1 MIRTMQDRRQ
11 FLSASLTRSLLLM
24 GGGWLSSAFN
34 RPASGLSSGD
44 PAADLARIRD
54 ILAAK
59 TAVKWVFVGDS
70 ITHGAKHTFGARSYP
85 EIFGERIRWELRRVR
100 DVIINTA
107 ISGNTAGDI
116 LGDYEWRIRQFAPAV
131 VFIMVGTNDAAD
143 KRGISVDKYKG
154 QLTELVRR
162 IRSEGAVPVL
172 QTPNTVLLEKATGR
186 ERIGEYVEGI
196 RSVAAAEGTILV
208 DHWQH
213 WTAQGQKNILELHKW
228 LNDELHPNGRGHD
241 QMAKTLFSAFN
252 ILDPAVFTGKD
263 HELDHL

>member
-1 MIRTMQDRRQ
+1 MQDRRQ

-24 GGGWLSSAFN
+24 GGGWLT
-34 RPASGLSSGD
+34 ASFDGPTCTGTPGD

-59 TAVKWVFVGDS
+59 SPVKWVFVGDS

-131 VFIMVGTNDAAD
+131 VFIMVGTNDAGE
-143 KRGISVDKYKG
+143 KRGISVDKYKS
-154 QLTELVRR
+154 QLIELVRR
-162 IRSEGAVPVL
+162 IRSEGAIPVL
-172 QTPNTVLLEKATGR
+172 QTPNTVLLERATGR

-196 RSVAAAEGTILV
+196 RAVAAAEGTILV
-208 DHWQH
+208 DHWQQ
-213 WTAQGQKNILELHKW
+213 WTAQGEKNILELHKW

-241 QMAKTLFSAFN
+241 QMAKALFRALN
-252 ILDPAVFTGKD
+252 ILDPSAFTGKD
-263 HELDHL
+263 HELDHM